1 MQIEKNQPTIDGRKI
16 SGVSGGNHDE
26 GCHWQSLNL
35 ENHTDQ
41 RFKPHVPLLVPM
53 HSRPICLYLACFTS
67 RFLTPICLY
76 LKLLVFLTYGA
87 VWLNLNQR
95 SFFSCFIRSV
105 GALFGALQL
114 FSRFPLFLFMKLGT
128 RPDSFYTEA
137 ATRTVISNVPGNIVI
152 RIDNVS
158 YLLHKFQLLPKCGL
172 LQHFCPDMGD
182 SNIAT
187 IELHDVPGGAEA
199 FELCAKFCYGM
210 TVNISAHNLVLALC
224 AAKFLRMTEAVEK
237 GNLVLKLEAFLH
249 SCILVGWKD
258 SIVTL
263 QNTVKLPDWSENLG
277 IVRKCID
284 SIVSWSYTY
293 TRPGYTR
300 KNNQSVPKD
309 WWTEDLSDLDIE
321 LFRCIILA
329 VRSTYI
335 LPPQL
340 IGEALHVYACRWL
353 PDTSKAKLSENK
365 ITQSKEDLENS
376 RQILEKIVSMIPSD
390 RGSVSVG
397 FLLRLLNMSNYLA
410 VSSTTK
416 SEIIRRSSLQFE
428 EARVSDLLFPS
439 QSTSSAHFYDVD
451 SVVAVLECL
460 RALWRRQYSGA
471 AENTHFLTYIRKV
484 GKLID
489 SYLRVVVMDINMPVP
504 KVIQL
509 AEALPDIARPNHDD
523 LYKAIN
529 MYLKEHPDISK
540 ADKKRLCQI
549 LDCQKLSS
557 EVRAHAVKNERLPLR
572 TVVQAAVTSD
582 NHGKLKPELDDGVG
596 VDREVRERKALSESS
611 ERDEHRTKRAADV
624 KLPVERERKDDRSE
638 FDVKSVKSNKIKEL
652 KSDSKRMVSK
662 GSRSDHGGEQRQIK
676 R

>member
-1 MQIEKNQPTIDGRKI
+1 MQ
-16 SGVSGGNHDE
+16 
-26 GCHWQSLNL
+26 
-35 ENHTDQ
+35 
-41 RFKPHVPLLVPM
+41 
-53 HSRPICLYLACFTS
+53 
-67 RFLTPICLY
+67 
-76 LKLLVFLTYGA
+76 
-87 VWLNLNQR
+87 
-95 SFFSCFIRSV
+95 
-105 GALFGALQL
+105 
-114 FSRFPLFLFMKLGT
+114 
-128 RPDSFYTEA
+128 
-137 ATRTVISNVPGNIVI
+137 
-152 RIDNVS
+152 
-158 YLLHKFQLLPKCGL
+158 
-172 LQHFCPDMGD
+172 
-182 SNIAT
+182 
-187 IELHDVPGGAEA
+187 
-199 FELCAKFCYGM
+199 
-210 TVNISAHNLVLALC
+210 
-224 AAKFLRMTEAVEK
+224 
-237 GNLVLKLEAFLH
+237 
-249 SCILVGWKD
+249 
-258 SIVTL
+258 
-263 QNTVKLPDWSENLG
+263 
-277 IVRKCID
+277 
-284 SIVSWSYTY
+284 VSWSYTY
-293 TRPGYTR
+293 TRPGYTK

-353 PDTSKAKLSENK
+353 PDTSKAKPSENK

-471 AENTHFLTYIRKV
+471 AENTHFLTYVRKV

-572 TVVQAAVTSD
+572 TVVQVLFFDQEKGSKVTSFTPTAKQLISVEKQAAVTSDD
-582 NHGKLKPELDDGVG
+582 NHGKLKPELDNGIG
-596 VDREVRERKALSESS
+596 IGIDREVRERKALSESS

>member
-1 MQIEKNQPTIDGRKI
+1 MK
-16 SGVSGGNHDE
+16 
-26 GCHWQSLNL
+26 
-35 ENHTDQ
+35 
-41 RFKPHVPLLVPM
+41 
-53 HSRPICLYLACFTS
+53 
-67 RFLTPICLY
+67 
-76 LKLLVFLTYGA
+76 
-87 VWLNLNQR
+87 
-95 SFFSCFIRSV
+95 
-105 GALFGALQL
+105 
-114 FSRFPLFLFMKLGT
+114 FMKLGT
-128 RPDSFYTEA
+128 RPDSFYSEA
-137 ATRTVISNVPGNIVI
+137 ATRTVLSDVPGNIVI
-152 RIDNVS
+152 CIDNVS

-172 LQHFCPDMGD
+172 LQHLCPESGD

-210 TVNISAHNLVLALC
+210 TINISAHNLVPALC

-263 QNTVKLPDWSENLG
+263 QSTLKLPEWSENLG

-284 SIVSWSYTY
+284 SIVEKILTPHSKVSWSYTY
-293 TRPGYTR
+293 TRPGYTK
-300 KNNQSVPKD
+300 KNSQSVPKD

-353 PDTSKAKLSENK
+353 PDTANVKPSETK
-365 ITQSKEDLENS
+365 ITKSKEDLEKN
-376 RQILEKIVSMIPSD
+376 RQILEKIVGMIPSD

-397 FLLRLLNMSNYLA
+397 FLLRLLNIANYLA

-416 SEIIRRSSLQFE
+416 TELIRRSSLQFE
-428 EARVSDLLFPS
+428 EAKVSDLLFPS
-439 QSTSSAHFYDVD
+439 QSTSNTHFYDVD

-471 AENTHFLTYIRKV
+471 AENSHFLRYIRKV
-484 GKLID
+484 GKLVD
-489 SYLRVVVMDINMPVP
+489 SYLRVVVMDINMPVS

-509 AEALPDIARPNHDD
+509 VEALPDIARPNHDD

-529 MYLKEHPDISK
+529 MYLKEHPDLSK
-540 ADKKRLCQI
+540 ADKKRLCRI

-572 TVVQAAVTSD
+572 TVVQVLFFDQEQAAITTD
-582 NHGKLKPELDDGVG
+582 NHGKLKPDIDNGVEKEAR
-596 VDREVRERKALSESS
+596 DRTGFSEIS
-611 ERDEHRTKRAADV
+611 ERDGHRTRRTDV
-624 KLPVERERKDDRSE
+624 KLLPAAEKEMKDDRSE
-638 FDVKSVKSNKIKEL
+638 FDVKSVKSSRTREMSREIKTL
-652 KSDSKRMVSK
+652 SKSESKKMVPK
-662 GSRSDHGGEQRQIK
+662 GSRSEHGGEQRQVK

>member
-1 MQIEKNQPTIDGRKI
+1 MK
-16 SGVSGGNHDE
+16 
-26 GCHWQSLNL
+26 
-35 ENHTDQ
+35 
-41 RFKPHVPLLVPM
+41 
-53 HSRPICLYLACFTS
+53 
-67 RFLTPICLY
+67 
-76 LKLLVFLTYGA
+76 
-87 VWLNLNQR
+87 
-95 SFFSCFIRSV
+95 
-105 GALFGALQL
+105 
-114 FSRFPLFLFMKLGT
+114 FMKLGT

-137 ATRTVISNVPGNIVI
+137 ATRTVLSDVPGNIVI
-152 RIDNVS
+152 CIDNFS
-158 YLLHKFQLLPKCGL
+158 FLLHKFQLLPKCGL
-172 LQHFCPDMGD
+172 LQHLCPDLGD

-210 TVNISAHNLVLALC
+210 TISISAHNLVPALC
-224 AAKFLRMTEAVEK
+224 AAKFLRMTEAAEK
-237 GNLVLKLEAFLH
+237 GNLVLKLESFLH

-258 SIVTL
+258 SIITL
-263 QNTVKLPDWSENLG
+263 QSTVKLPDWSENLG

-284 SIVSWSYTY
+284 SIVEKILTPHSKVSWSYTY
-293 TRPGYTR
+293 TRPGYTK

-353 PDTSKAKLSENK
+353 PDSANVKPSETK
-365 ITQSKEDLENS
+365 ISQSKEDMEKS
-376 RQILEKIVSMIPSD
+376 RQILEKIVGMIPSD

-397 FLLRLLNMSNYLA
+397 FLLRLLNIANYLA
-410 VSSTTK
+410 VSSMTK
-416 SEIIRRSSLQFE
+416 TEIIRRSSLQFE

-439 QSTSSAHFYDVD
+439 QSTSNTHFYDVD

-471 AENTHFLTYIRKV
+471 SENSHFLRYIQKV
-484 GKLID
+484 GKLVD
-489 SYLRVVVMDINMPVP
+489 SYLRVVVMDINMPVS

-509 AEALPDIARPNHDD
+509 VEALPDIARPNHDD

-529 MYLKEHPDISK
+529 MYLKEHPDLSK
-540 ADKKRLCQI
+540 TDKKRLCRI

-572 TVVQAAVTSD
+572 TVVQVLFFDQEKGSKVTSFTPTAKQLISVEKQATITSD
-582 NHGKLKPELDDGVG
+582 NHGKLKPDIDSS
-596 VDREVRERKALSESS
+596 VDKEVRERKTFSESS
-611 ERDEHRTKRAADV
+611 ERDGHRTKRADV
-624 KLPVERERKDDRSE
+624 KLPLEKEMKDDKSE
-638 FDVKSVKSNKIKEL
+638 LDVKSVKSCRTREISKDSKFL
-652 KSDSKRMVSK
+652 SKSDSKKMVTR
-662 GSRSDHGGEQRQIK
+662 GSRSDHGGEQRQVK